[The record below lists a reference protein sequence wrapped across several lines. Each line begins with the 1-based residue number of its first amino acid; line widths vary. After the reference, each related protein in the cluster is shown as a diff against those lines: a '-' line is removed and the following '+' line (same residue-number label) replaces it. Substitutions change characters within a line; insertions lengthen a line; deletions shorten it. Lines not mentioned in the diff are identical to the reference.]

1 MHREAHVAAY
11 DGGVTPVRS
20 ARFTPVQANVV
31 AHALERRGWRAES
44 CIALPV
50 AYVEVRDLSKRW
62 TPLVAVLRSHGELD
76 AFLAAHP
83 GHGLRGRLAA
93 CTGETPPP
101 ARPAHGGRNAA
112 VRRNTETE

>member
-1 MHREAHVAAY
+1 M
-11 DGGVTPVRS
+11 TPVRS

-50 AYVEVRDLSKRW
+50 AYVEVRDLAKRW
-62 TPLVAVLRSHGELD
+62 TPLVAVLRTHGELD
-76 AFLAAHP
+76 AFLEAHP

-93 CTGETPPP
+93 CTGETPPA

-112 VRRNTETE
+112 DRRHAEGPRRPP